1 MAPEQVRA
9 RTIDARTDIYS
20 LGVIMY
26 EIFTGRPP
34 YVADDPMAILF
45 QHVEGNPTPPRQLM
59 PDISPA
65 VEAIILKAMWVEPD
79 KRFQSMDDLRRSISA
94 LSKQD
99 MR

>member
-1 MAPEQVRA
+1 
-9 RTIDARTDIYS
+9 
-20 LGVIMY
+20 MY

-59 PDISPA
+59 PDMSPA
-65 VEAIILKAMWVEPD
+65 VEAIILKAMWVEPA